1 MQQKRGVLFVLSG
14 PSGVGKGTLKK
25 MLLDEFKD
33 QVLDSISATTRK
45 PREGEEPGREYFFI
59 SRQDFLDRIANN
71 DFLEYAEF
79 SGNMYG
85 TPKDPVD
92 EMLKAGKAVFLEIEV
107 QGAAKIR
114 ELYPDVISVFLMP
127 PSMKTLEERL
137 RGRGSE
143 DEETINHRLVIAREE
158 VRRASE
164 YDYIVINDTV
174 ENAVSG
180 IETIIKAERQ
190 KTARNKK
197 IISEVI
203 NNV

>member
-85 TPKDPVD
+85 TPKSYVYS
-92 EMLKAGKAVFLEIEV
+92 LLEQGINVIAEIDV
-107 QGAAKIR
+107 QGALQMFER
-114 ELYPDVISVFLMP
+114 MPDCVSIFIQP
-127 PSMKTLEERL
+127 PSHEVLEARL
-137 RGRGSE
+137 RGRATESE
-143 DEETINHRLVIAREE
+143 EKIVQRLSA
-158 VRRASE
+158 
-164 YDYIVINDTV
+164 
-174 ENAVSG
+174 
-180 IETIIKAERQ
+180 AERELSYAMKYRHRIVNNELKLAYEELKRIYLQ
-190 KTARNKK
+190 YTTEANK
-197 IISEVI
+197 
-203 NNV
+203 